1 HKVSTRQYSNRYH
14 GLPTCPIASRGLKNV
29 QPIRKPVQFSLFL
42 YELDRNGRRVDGYC
56 VCSWSSVMKCRQAEK
71 SEMSTDIKENRARSD
86 RLNKR
91 VKLGYLIGVIDL
103 SSVSKSIGRGMTD
116 QRPTRADLNYLRSAG
131 AILG

>member
-1 HKVSTRQYSNRYH
+1 M
-14 GLPTCPIASRGLKNV
+14 

-103 SSVSKSIGRGMTD
+103 SSVSKSIGRAMTD
-116 QRPTRADLNYLRSAG
+116 
-131 AILG
+131 